1 MTLEQRKKFTAG
13 MSVASNAVLVLGKL
27 VIGFWINSV
36 SVISEAVHSGID
48 LVASIIALFAVRE
61 ASKPADHQHPFGH
74 GKAEAISGAFE
85 GMLIFVA
92 IVIIL
97 YEAIK
102 KILHGAEVVRVDWG
116 LLIMGVSAVMNTLV
130 SWQLYRVAKKT
141 DSLALEADAVHLS
154 TDVFTSLGVF
164 GGLLLIRITGLHIL
178 DPLIAL
184 GVAVVIGHA
193 AYNIIKRSVKDLMD
207 ERVPEEELAVIESV
221 LAEHTRHFVGF
232 HDLRSRKSGS
242 SREADLHLVLCRRTP
257 LEEAHAVADHLEE
270 ELRKKI
276 PKAHITTHMEPCD
289 RDCLEYQ
296 NRCDIERE
304 KLEAHLSGD
313 AEIRAA
319 KPQSFE

>member
-13 MSVASNAVLVLGKL
+13 LSVASNTILVLGKL
-27 VIGFWINSV
+27 VVGFWINSV

-74 GKAEAISGAFE
+74 GKAEAISGFFE

-97 YEAIK
+97 YEAVK
-102 KILHGAEVVRVDWG
+102 KILHGSEVVRVDWG
-116 LLIMGVSAVMNTLV
+116 LVVMGVSAGMNILV
-130 SWQLYRVAKKT
+130 SWQLFRVARKT

-164 GGLLLIRITGLHIL
+164 CGLLLIRITGLHIL

-193 AYNIIKRSVKDLMD
+193 AYDIIKRSIRDLMD
-207 ERVPEEELAVIESV
+207 ERVPEDELAVIESV
-221 LAEHTRHFVGF
+221 LVEHTKHFIGF
-232 HDLRSRKSGS
+232 HDLRSRKTGS
-242 SREADLHLVLCRRTP
+242 KREIDLHLLFCRHTH
-257 LEEAHAVADHLEE
+257 LEDAHAVTDHLEE
-270 ELRKKI
+270 ELRGKI
-276 PKAHITTHMEPCD
+276 PKAHVTIHMEPCEEDCDAAKD
-289 RDCLEYQ
+289 RCEIEEEELE
-296 NRCDIERE
+296 D
-304 KLEAHLSGD
+304 HLLRD
-313 AEIRAA
+313 AKVRPA

>member
-13 MSVASNAVLVLGKL
+13 MSVASNAILVLGKL

-48 LVASIIALFAVRE
+48 LVASIIALFAVQE

-97 YEAIK
+97 YEAVK

-116 LLIMGVSAVMNTLV
+116 LVVMGASALMNTFV
-130 SWQLYRVAKKT
+130 SWQLYRVAKKA
-141 DSLALEADAVHLS
+141 DSLALEADAIHLS

-164 GGLLLIRITGLHIL
+164 AGLLLIRITRLYIL

-193 AYNIIKRSVKDLMD
+193 AYDIIKRSVRDLMD
-207 ERVPEEELAVIESV
+207 EHIPEEEVAAVENV
-221 LAEHTRHFVGF
+221 LNEHYRQFVGF
-232 HDLRSRKSGS
+232 HDLRSRKSGAR
-242 SREADLHLVLCRRTP
+242 REIDLHLVLCRYTH
-257 LEEAHAVADHLEE
+257 LDEAHAITDHLEA
-270 ELRKKI
+270 ELKNNVPR
-276 PKAHITTHMEPCD
+276 AHITIHMEPCD

-296 NRCDIERE
+296 NRCEIERE

-313 AEIRAA
+313 TQVRAA